1 MAQFTRRAFTAMMA
15 GAPLAAAAQ
24 EPLPHRRL
32 GRINFQTSILG
43 FGAQHLG
50 DNGVEQ
56 SLVDRTIAE
65 AIDSGVNYV
74 DTAPTYEASEIRV
87 GYALKGKRDKVFLV
101 SKVEILSRPDVLY
114 QVKESLRKLQTDH
127 LDCVHLHN
135 VGRMERWPDMEFV
148 LKHEEGALA
157 GLIEAK
163 KQGLIGHIGCSTHMR
178 VTRVLPAFAIDHIEL
193 FMCPINFVDRHIY
206 NFEEKVLPEA
216 RKNNIGIIAMKALG
230 GPVKPASAQISDAR
244 DYPMAMRYAWGVPGV
259 AVVNLGMRNPDE
271 LRIALAAARSYKPF
285 EASELP
291 AVTARGK
298 ELAAK
303 WGGPI
308 RGPIA

>member
-56 SLVDRTIAE
+56 SLVDRTMAE

-206 NFEEKVLPEA
+206 NFEEKVLPRGKGAAGGAEEQHRHHRHEGA
-216 RKNNIGIIAMKALG
+216 RRPGQTRQRADFGRQGLPDGDAVCLG
-230 GPVKPASAQISDAR
+230 R
-244 DYPMAMRYAWGVPGV
+244 
-259 AVVNLGMRNPDE
+259 
-271 LRIALAAARSYKPF
+271 ARSCGSQSGHAEP
-285 EASELP
+285 
-291 AVTARGK
+291 R
-298 ELAAK
+298 
-303 WGGPI
+303 
-308 RGPIA
+308 

>member
-1 MAQFTRRAFTAMMA
+1 MIPKLTFGRTGHLSTRTLF
-15 GAPLAAAAQ
+15 GAAAFSEVSQA
-24 EPLPHRRL
+24 EADRTLELLYKYGVNHIDTAASYGDAELRL
-32 GRINFQTSILG
+32 GPWIARHRNDFFLASKTG
-43 FGAQHLG
+43 
-50 DNGVEQ
+50 
-56 SLVDRTIAE
+56 DRTYKE
-65 AIDSGVNYV
+65 A
-74 DTAPTYEASEIRV
+74 
-87 GYALKGKRDKVFLV
+87 
-101 SKVEILSRPDVLY
+101 
-114 QVKESLRKLQTDH
+114 KESIHRSLERLQTDH

-135 VGRMERWPDMEFV
+135 VGRMERWPDMDFL

-230 GPVKPASAQISDAR
+230 GPVKPASAQISDPR

-285 EASELP
+285 EASELS

-303 WGGPI
+303 WGGPT